1 MEKFTNE
8 KNTNIIGADI
18 THKLLHQQASSEE
31 CEQSDQKEAGDSSGN
46 TAKII
51 PMYPNIGH
59 DNKD

>member
-18 THKLLHQQASSEE
+18 IHKLLHQQASSQE
-31 CEQSDQKEAGDSSGN
+31 CEQSNQKETGDSSGHL
-46 TAKII
+46 AKII

-59 DNKD
+59 NNKD